1 MNWLDV
7 VLGAV
12 LAWSAFMG
20 FRKGLTRET
29 IRLISVVMGMLL
41 AIWFYGT
48 AASFLLPYISS
59 RPAANLAGFLAVF
72 CGVLLLGLIA
82 SAAARKFLKAAGLS
96 LFDKILGG
104 GFGLLRGGLIG
115 VVLVMGL
122 MAFSTGDKP
131 PSAVVGSRLA
141 PYLMDAARAV
151 VAVAPFELKEG
162 FRKTYRQVKTAWG
175 AALEHGLPNGSERE
189 SGAHEKSN

>member
-7 VLGAV
+7 ALGAV
-12 LAWSAFMG
+12 LAWSVFAG
-20 FRKGLTRET
+20 FRKGLTRVV
-29 IRLISVVMGMLL
+29 IGLISVVIGMLL

-48 AASFLLPYISS
+48 AATFLLPYISS
-59 RPAANLAGFLAVF
+59 RPAASLAGFLLVF
-72 CGVLLLGLIA
+72 CGVILLGSIV
-82 SAAARKFLKAAGLS
+82 SWIARKFLKATGLS
-96 LFDKILGG
+96 LFDKLLGG

-122 MAFSTGDKP
+122 MAFSAGDKP

-141 PYLMDAARAV
+141 PYLMDGARAV
-151 VAVAPFELKEG
+151 VAVAPYDLKQG
-162 FRKTYRQVKTAWG
+162 FRKTYGQVKTAWA
-175 AALEHGLPNGSERE
+175 AALEHGIRNGRERE